1 MAPETT
7 ASKFRNL
14 LSGQGIVRSLGAH
27 DTLTAV
33 LLERAGFETVF
44 IGGFGASA
52 SLLGLPDLDF
62 LGLSEMVQAVR
73 RMTSR
78 VSVPVIADGDT
89 GHGDLQNV
97 RRCVAEFEHAGAA
110 GMILEDQVAPKRCG
124 HFEGKQVIPSDEMV
138 LKIKAAVCGRSDED
152 FVLIAR
158 TDARAPEGLDAAI
171 DRVVAYCDAG
181 ADVAF
186 VEAPLSIDELEQIGK
201 RVPFPKLVNML
212 SFGKTPLLADA
223 ELEALGYKI
232 VVSPIDSV
240 LLVARA
246 IQDLGDTFL
255 RDGHTRSLAAKM
267 ATFEEIKETLGVP
280 EILALRDKLNGS

>member
-1 MAPETT
+1 M
-7 ASKFRNL
+7 
-14 LSGQGIVRSLGAH
+14 GAH